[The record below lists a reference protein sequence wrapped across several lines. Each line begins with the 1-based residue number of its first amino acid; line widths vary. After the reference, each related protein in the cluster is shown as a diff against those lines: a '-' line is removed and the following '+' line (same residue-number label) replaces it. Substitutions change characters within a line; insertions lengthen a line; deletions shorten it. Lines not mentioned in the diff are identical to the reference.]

1 MKYLKRFNE
10 NYDVKDKPQWFSE
23 LEDFCQTSLAYLID
37 EGYEVNC
44 DNNVNKFPEPPGFC
58 AHYEGSTGVIVNLYN
73 LGKIR
78 NREAFNW
85 SEIKDYYIPFLK
97 LLSRRYRL
105 LNFNLFPKAN
115 KSYDSD
121 ETKLICIHGE
131 GYNKIFG
138 RKTPLELA
146 YYTLNDLIN
155 DNISD
160 ETKIY
165 GISVKVVEKL

>member
-44 DNNVNKFPEPPGFC
+44 DNNANTFPEPPGFC
-58 AHYEGSTGVIVNLYN
+58 AHYDGDTGVIINLYN
-73 LGKIR
+73 LGRVR
-78 NREAFNW
+78 NRDAFKW

-97 LLSRRYRL
+97 LLSKRYRL
-105 LNFNLFPKAN
+105 LHFNLFKD
-115 KSYDSD
+115 KSYDED

-131 GYNKIFG
+131 GYN
-138 RKTPLELA
+138 

-160 ETKIY
+160 DTKIY
-165 GISVKVVEKL
+165 GISVKVVDKL

>member
-1 MKYLKRFNE
+1 MIYLKRFNE

-23 LEDFCQTSLAYLID
+23 LEEFCQTSLAYLID

-44 DNNVNKFPEPPGFC
+44 DNNANKFPEPPGFC
-58 AHYEGSTGVIVNLYN
+58 AHYEGSTGVIISLYN
-73 LGKIR
+73 LGKVR
-78 NREAFNW
+78 NEEAFNW
-85 SEIKDYYIPFLK
+85 SEIKDYYIPFIK

-115 KSYDSD
+115 KSYDED
-121 ETKLICIHGE
+121 ETKLICIRGE
-131 GYNKIFG
+131 VYN
-138 RKTPLELA
+138 

-160 ETKIY
+160 DTKIY
-165 GISVKVVEKL
+165 GISVKVVDKL